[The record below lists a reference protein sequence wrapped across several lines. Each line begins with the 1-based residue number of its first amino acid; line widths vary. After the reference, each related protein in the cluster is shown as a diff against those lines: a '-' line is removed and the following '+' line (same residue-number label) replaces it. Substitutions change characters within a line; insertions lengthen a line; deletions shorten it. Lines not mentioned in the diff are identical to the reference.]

1 MKTLIMVLIN
11 NETKRKLKAD
21 WISDP
26 NINLPQSNWRL
37 NECQKIPVEK
47 VPYLLSFLKFT
58 TFYFCCSL
66 HSSDTQQIKLDIPSN
81 AFAQFALAVS

>member
-1 MKTLIMVLIN
+1 MMKTLIMVLIN

-37 NECQKIPVEK
+37 NECQK
-47 VPYLLSFLKFT
+47 VPSLLSFLKFT

-81 AFAQFALAVS
+81 AFVQFALGVS